1 MRISSKRA
9 LSVAASAVLG
19 IFLFLGTSAAADKQ
33 TLTGEVTDSM
43 CGAQHSMGP
52 APTECTRAC
61 AKRGSKYLL
70 VVGEKLYS
78 LNTDDK
84 TLLAVLD
91 QQAGKKATVTGT
103 VNGVGVDVSSVVPA
117 K

>member
-1 MRISSKRA
+1 MRISSKQA
-9 LSVAASAVLG
+9 IGTVAAVILGAVIGLGSA
-19 IFLFLGTSAAADKQ
+19 AAADKQ

-43 CGAQHSMGP
+43 CGTQHTMGDP
-52 APTECTRAC
+52 VECTRAC

-70 VVGEKLYS
+70 VVGDKLYS
-78 LNTDDK
+78 LNTENK

-103 VNGVGVDVSSVVPA
+103 VNGVGVEVSTVVPA

>member
-1 MRISSKRA
+1 MRISCKQA
-9 LSVAASAVLG
+9 LLVATSVVLG
-19 IFLFLGTSAAADKQ
+19 IFVFLSTSMAAEKQ
-33 TLTGEVTDSM
+33 TLTGEVSDSM
-43 CGAQHSMGP
+43 CGTQHSMGP
-52 APTECTRAC
+52 AVECTRAC

-70 VVGEKLYS
+70 VVGDKLYS

-84 TLLAVLD
+84 ALLAVLD

-103 VNGVGVDVSSVVPA
+103 VNGVGVEVNSVVPA